1 MNEENKN
8 INNGDKDFILI
19 DESINSSSE
28 ENYNTEEINTSII
41 KKEIKKSNKKPR
53 KTLSLPSLGLALML
67 TGSAILGG
75 IVGGYTS
82 SMMTP
87 KNIGNNI
94 NYNDNISSTKGAT
107 LQKNSITSVSDN
119 VGPAVVGISTSKSSW
134 MDSASAGSTG
144 SGIVFDSNGYIVTN
158 QHVIEGGNKI
168 MVSLP
173 SGKKVQAKV
182 IGQDTKTDL
191 AVLKVDEK
199 NLVAAKFGNS
209 DNVRVGETVVA
220 IGNPLGE
227 EFAGSVTSGIV
238 SAKGRSMTVNE
249 SGQSRV
255 YNGIQTD
262 ASINPGNSGG
272 ALLNL
277 AGEVIGINTLKISSA
292 EGMGFAI
299 PINEVKSVVKEL
311 IETGYIKRPMLGVS
325 TVYLDEQT
333 AKLYQIPSG
342 MGVQEVVKGSAAD
355 AAGIIPGDI
364 IVEVDGKKIEDQN
377 TLSTVISSKKIGDTV
392 NIKVAKENG
401 TVKTVNAKLTE
412 NKNSAN

>member
-1 MNEENKN
+1 QDNFNVEDDF
-8 INNGDKDFILI
+8 NNVDDDFNNV
-19 DESINSSSE
+19 DDDFNQGS
-28 ENYNTEEINTSII
+28 TSNG
-41 KKEIKKSNKKPR
+41 KRRRKPR
-53 KTLSLPSLGLALML
+53 KTISLPSLGLALML
-67 TGSAILGG
+67 ATTSLLGG
-75 IVGGYTS
+75 LIGGFVTAKMVPTS
-82 SMMTP
+82 S
-87 KNIGNNI
+87 GNNVTTK
-94 NYNDNISSTKGAT
+94 DNLANVPGTT
-107 LQKNSITSVSDN
+107 TTKNSITKVSED

-134 MDSASAGSTG
+134 MDSSSPGSTG

-173 SGKKVQAKV
+173 SGKKVEAKIV
-182 IGQDTKTDL
+182 GQDAKTDL
-191 AVLKVDEK
+191 AVLKVEEK

-209 DNVRVGETVVA
+209 DNVKVGETVVA

-238 SAKGRSMTVNE
+238 SAKGRSMTINE

-299 PINEVKSVVKEL
+299 PINEVKTVIKQLMEN
-311 IETGYIKRPMLGVS
+311 GYIKRPMLGVA

-333 AKLYQIPSG
+333 AKIYQIPSG
-342 MGVQEVVKGSAAD
+342 MGVQEVTRGSAAE
-355 AAGIIPGDI
+355 AAGIVPGDI

-377 TLSTVISSKKIGDTV
+377 TLSNIISSKKIGDTV
-392 NIKVAKENG
+392 SIKVAKENG
-401 TVKTVNAKLTE
+401 TVKTVNAKLKE
-412 NKNSAN
+412 SQNAN